1 MASVALAMGLVTAGC
16 GFAVP
21 ITSQHPSVQKAP
33 PSEDDSDAA
42 RRATVTLTAAHDLA
56 CPNVSVVLV
65 LERRYANTAA
75 PRYVM
80 EGCGKRALYA
90 ETCEDYPHC
99 RYVMLSTVPVP
110 AD

>member
-1 MASVALAMGLVTAGC
+1 LVTAIALAFATTGC

-21 ITSQHPSVQKAP
+21 ITSQHRSVQKAP
-33 PSEDDSDAA
+33 ASEDDSDAA
-42 RRATVTLTAAHDLA
+42 RRATVMLTAAHDLA
-56 CPNVSVVLV
+56 CPNVEIVLM

-99 RYVMLSTVPVP
+99 RYLMLSTTPVP
-110 AD
+110 TE